1 MNRRDFLKVMSV
13 TTVAACGRTF
23 APQPRPNE
31 VQVLVRTLYRR
42 DASPKEVL
50 QRAQQLG
57 PFTPDASYDPVRMR
71 PRRQDREKYESQ
83 GLALWVV
90 RGFIDPA
97 RIRELEA
104 RTTGDL
110 PVLKVSRDSA
120 LDPLL
125 VECGA
130 GGAVGSVTNARI
142 ALGVKPIWKKGYQG
156 QGIVVGVVDGG
167 ITSTSKMPKPGET
180 ARIDRVVD
188 GWPPT
193 DWGTTALGWG
203 VSNKEH
209 GNMVAF
215 DVLAMAPQASLW
227 DIRIWQDV
235 AGTDADR
242 FRVYVSNALS
252 GYRFAINRFTTGG
265 VPQILTNSWG
275 LYDRNNGIEYAT
287 HVDSDFAIIV
297 EEALDA
303 GMLLL
308 FAAGNCGT
316 GCTPSTTLCGAAD
329 KGPGNSILGPNGHP
343 EVMTVAGATV
353 KADWYG
359 YTSQGPAVLP
369 PHAAKPDFCSITN
382 FEGFFPFYVP
392 SKPYDGGTSAACA
405 TAAGVVA
412 LLKQYKPSLTQAQ
425 VKAALTGTARD
436 IQAAGVDI
444 DSGAGIIRASAAF
457 NAI

>member
-23 APQPRPNE
+23 GPQPRPNE
-31 VQVLVRTLYRR
+31 VRVLVQTLYRR

-71 PRRQDREKYESQ
+71 PRRQDREKYEPQ

-120 LDPLL
+120 LDPLA
-125 VECGA
+125 VEC
-130 GGAVGSVTNARI
+130 GGAVGSVTNARV
-142 ALGVKPIWKKGYQG
+142 ALGVKKVWNKGYQG

-167 ITSTSKMPKPGET
+167 ITAMSKTPKPGEFK
-180 ARIDRVVD
+180 RIDRVVN
-188 GWPPT
+188 GWPT
-193 DWGTTALGWG
+193 DWGTTAKGW
-203 VSNKEH
+203 SPNNQEH
-209 GNMVAF
+209 GNMVAY
-215 DVLAMAPQASLW
+215 DVLAIAPQANLW

-235 AGTDADR
+235 GGTDADR
-242 FRVYVSNALS
+242 FRVYVSNAIQ
-252 GYRFAINRFTTGG
+252 GYRFAINSFMASG
-265 VPQILTNSWG
+265 VPHILTNSWG
-275 LYDRNNGIEYAT
+275 LYNRNNGIEYAT
-287 HVDSDFAIIV
+287 HPDSAFATIV

-303 GMLLL
+303 GMLVL
-308 FAAGNCGT
+308 FAAGNCGNE
-316 GCTPSTTLCGAAD
+316 CTHPSTTLCGAAD
-329 KGPGNSILGPNGHP
+329 QGPGNSILGPNGHP
-343 EVMTVAGATV
+343 DVMTVGGATV

-382 FEGFFPFYVP
+382 FQGFFPFSVP

-412 LLKQYKPSLTQAQ
+412 LLKQYKPSRTQAQ
-425 VKAALTGTARD
+425 IKAALTGTALD
-436 IQAAGVDI
+436 IRAAGVDS

-457 NAI
+457 NVI